1 MVDYPG
7 ILREIKVKIKTM
19 SMKDVI
25 ERVIKRIGKG
35 IVKETIADMII
46 KEGDIRVIKRS
57 IEKMRK

>member
-1 MVDYPG
+1 
-7 ILREIKVKIKTM
+7 
-19 SMKDVI
+19 VI

-46 KEGDIRVIKRS
+46 REGDIRVVKRS